1 MEGLGEGAH
10 GALSAATV
18 PLSPSLPPPCSLSIP
33 PCLSPH
39 PTRWEHT
46 GQGTQ
51 ELRLGQ
57 RKRQASY
64 VSRNTWR
71 VLFLDLEDGASSHQP
86 LPPGRQVTVPYHR
99 PRGKA
104 EPRVTQKWRILYEG
118 HTQPECRGQDKA
130 VGHQGPLPR
139 APLHLFLEQDKPFH
153 PKSPCYQD
161 PTENRWLT
169 CSRITPGELFTR
181 RLYTAVSG
189 GRVEGTTRDSPGP
202 QSCYHRPASR
212 SRGQGAGVW
221 GTVCSDHRHQ
231 TQSLTE

>member
-1 MEGLGEGAH
+1 M
-10 GALSAATV
+10 
-18 PLSPSLPPPCSLSIP
+18 
-33 PCLSPH
+33 
-39 PTRWEHT
+39 
-46 GQGTQ
+46 
-51 ELRLGQ
+51 
-57 RKRQASY
+57 
-64 VSRNTWR
+64 SRNTWR
-71 VLFLDLEDGASSHQP
+71 VLSLDLEDGASSHQP
-86 LPPGRQVTVPYHR
+86 LPPGRQVTVSFHR

-118 HTQPECRGQDKA
+118 HTQPECRGQDKV
-130 VGHQGPLPR
+130 VGPQGPLPR

-189 GRVEGTTRDSPGP
+189 GWVEGTTRDSPGP

-221 GTVCSDHRHQ
+221 GLSAQITGTRRSHSQSDSKPATHAFPVIPSVVPMSESVPPLCVHGPPFSFAR
-231 TQSLTE
+231 